1 MTMPVQVVHIFVH
14 GFGSRVRGGH
24 YACVVLFSHF
34 YVLRVGSDH
43 LCRFPRWLSFD
54 QPYFALCPSMPK
66 FPVAPQRDRGSLG
79 SAILLIG
86 PYLDSH
92 HGCDINQVA

>member
-1 MTMPVQVVHIFVH
+1 
-14 GFGSRVRGGH
+14 
-24 YACVVLFSHF
+24 
-34 YVLRVGSDH
+34 
-43 LCRFPRWLSFD
+43 
-54 QPYFALCPSMPK
+54 MPK